1 MLLLSLLVLH
11 KCLVNRS
18 YWKKNCCEKE
28 GFCLRVSATAGAV
41 GTPDQSPKAH
51 NFTRVF
57 SEEDKSSDEIKNN
70 VGRQQQQVLATTK
83 E

>member
-1 MLLLSLLVLH
+1 MFSKSFLLEEELL
-11 KCLVNRS
+11 R
-18 YWKKNCCEKE
+18 E
-28 GFCLRVSATAGAV
+28 GGIFLRVSATAGAV

-70 VGRQQQQVLATTK
+70 VGRQQHKVLATTK
-83 E
+83 